1 METERIALSQRE
13 RDRLKVLHEVKQK
26 HLTQVEAA
34 ARLKVTDRQVRR
46 MLLRLGER
54 GDHSLVHGL
63 RGRPSNRKLA
73 ARLEQKILA
82 RLRQRYADFGPTLA
96 AEHLAQEGFTVSR
109 ETLRKWM
116 TKAALWRPR
125 AQRVKTVHVWR
136 ERRASFGELLMQDSS
151 PFRWLE
157 DRGPACQL
165 IALIDDAT
173 SRIWGRFAEHD
184 TTEENL
190 RTLEGWLRR
199 YGRPLAHY
207 TDKAS
212 IFRKAGPQPLPEQL
226 RGDPLRTQFGRAL
239 NELGIEWIAA
249 HSPQA
254 KGRIER
260 LFETLQDRLV
270 KEMRLAGIDSI
281 QGANHF
287 LEMRFLPEWEQRF
300 TVVPRLSGNAHRPLG
315 REHRLQ
321 EILSVRVAR
330 KVAQDYTVSW
340 DGVRWGVPREE
351 VCAGL
356 SGADVEIER
365 RLDGSHWLRFRK
377 RYLRLRHCPDS
388 RPRFASPSGLRP
400 AGLAKQK
407 TQPPREFKP
416 KWHVPQ
422 THPWRRPWKRT
433 FLPCEKEDISTLR

>member
-13 RDRLKVLHEVKQK
+13 RDRWKVLHEVTQK
-26 HLTQVEAA
+26 RLTQRAA
-34 ARLKVTDRQVRR
+34 AERLKVTDRHVRR
-46 MLLRLGER
+46 MLLRLREL
-54 GDHSLVHGL
+54 GDRSLIHGL
-63 RGRPSNRKLA
+63 RGRPSNRKLPV
-73 ARLEQKILA
+73 RLEQRILA

-96 AEHLAQEGFTVSR
+96 AEHLAQEGFPVSR

-116 TKAALWRPR
+116 SKAGLWRPR
-125 AQRVKTVHVWR
+125 AQRVKKIHVWR
-136 ERRASFGELLMQDSS
+136 ERRANFGELVMQDSS

-157 DRGPACQL
+157 DRGPACHL

-173 SRIWGRFAEHD
+173 SRMWGRFTEHD
-184 TTEENL
+184 STEENL

-199 YGRPLAHY
+199 YGRPVAHY
-207 TDKAS
+207 TDKNS
-212 IFRKAGPQPLPEQL
+212 IFRKTGPPPLPEQL
-226 RGDPLRTQFGRAL
+226 RGEPSRTQFGRAL

-287 LEMRFLPEWEQRF
+287 LEMRFIPEWEQRF
-300 TVVPRLSGNAHRPLG
+300 TVSPRNPRNAHRRLG
-315 REHRLQ
+315 REHRLE

-330 KVAQDYTVSW
+330 QVAQDHTVSW
-340 DGVRWGVPREE
+340 DGQRWGVPREE

-356 SGADVEIER
+356 RGAKVEIER
-365 RLDGSHWLRFRK
+365 RLDGSHWLRFRN
-377 RYLRLRHCPDS
+377 RYLSLRHCPETV
-388 RPRFASPSGLRP
+388 RPAVSPSGLRP
-400 AGLAKQK
+400 PVLTANQLSRVHKS
-407 TQPPREFKP
+407 
-416 KWHVPQ
+416 VPAN
-422 THPWRRPWKRT
+422 HPWRT
-433 FLPCEKEDISTLR
+433 FQYGRKPDISTLR

>member
-13 RDRLKVLHEVKQK
+13 RDRLRVLHEVKQK
-26 HLTQVEAA
+26 QITQIEAA
-34 ARLKVTDRQVRR
+34 RRLKISDRHIRR
-46 MLLRLGER
+46 LLFRLGEH
-54 GDHSLVHGL
+54 GDRAVIHGL
-63 RGRPSNRKLA
+63 RGRPSNRRLTT
-73 ARLEQKILA
+73 RLELKILS
-82 RLRQRYADFGPTLA
+82 RVRQRYADFGPTLA
-96 AEHLAQEGFTVSR
+96 AEHLAQEGLPVSR

-116 TKAALWRPR
+116 VKASLWHPR
-125 AQRVKTVHVWR
+125 AQRVKTIHVWR
-136 ERRASFGELLMQDSS
+136 ERRARFGELLMQDSS

-157 DRGPACQL
+157 KRGPACQL

-173 SRIWGRFAEHD
+173 SRIWGRFTEQD

-190 RTLEGWLRR
+190 RTLQGWLRR

-212 IFRKAGPQPLPEQL
+212 IFRTAGPQPLPEQL

-281 QGANHF
+281 PGANHF

-300 TVVPRLSGNAHRPLG
+300 TVAARNPRNVHRRLG
-315 REHRLQ
+315 HEQHLQ

-330 KVAQDYTVSW
+330 KVAQDHTVSW
-340 DGVRWGVPREE
+340 DGNRWGLVRGE

-356 SGADVEIER
+356 RGAAVEIER
-365 RLDGSHWLRFRK
+365 RLDGSHWLRYRG
-377 RYLRLRHCPDS
+377 RYLHLRACPEPVRIS
-388 RPRFASPSGLRP
+388 ASPSGLRP
-400 AGLAKQK
+400 PGLAEQK
-407 TQPPREFKP
+407 ARPKTESKP
-416 KWHVPQ
+416 KYHVPAE
-422 THPWRRPWKRT
+422 HPWRKPWKRT
-433 FLPCEKEDISTLR
+433 FLLCEKPDISTLR